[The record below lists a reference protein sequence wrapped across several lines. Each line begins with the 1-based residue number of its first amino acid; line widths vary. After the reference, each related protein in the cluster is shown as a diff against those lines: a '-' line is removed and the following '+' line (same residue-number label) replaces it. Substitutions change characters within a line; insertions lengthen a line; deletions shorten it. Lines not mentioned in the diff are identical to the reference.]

1 LSCVF
6 KFSKVESEEGSTH
19 LQYETLLDKA
29 KNLFGPASEWQQSD
43 RGRHGYKSGVT
54 NGAISIWYDGA
65 LDMGVNVQV
74 PGTGCRQLEADGLIT
89 PEGEFTF
96 TWLDFLKLISLSGG
110 SFTRLD
116 VAVDDRVG
124 VLNLDRIKQYRQ
136 NACVVSRLEDGQ
148 EVNGFKVSTGKDTG
162 STVYFGSKKSNV
174 LVRFYDK
181 AAERLAK
188 GHPLPQGEIW
198 NRCELQA
205 RKEQAEQLAGILIA
219 GGVPAF
225 AKVLNNFISFREVG
239 AGGIAHRYRWRV
251 ADWWSEFIATTEKMS
266 LWVEGIQRSLTEKA
280 DTVEKQMAPLISTIY
295 DAPDL
300 GERWLKKLIT
310 EGRIK
315 RKAKYNQLLEAHNSR
330 IARAL
335 AVVVPVSD
343 VLPEPSQEE
352 LERRWYNSPHNP
364 ADRREVKGV
373 WVPRSDLSWSP
384 N

>member
-1 LSCVF
+1 
-6 KFSKVESEEGSTH
+6 

-43 RGRHGYKSGVT
+43 RGRHGYKSGVA

-65 LDMGVNVQV
+65 LDMGVNVEV
-74 PGTGCRQLEADGLIT
+74 PGTGCRQLEADGLISD
-89 PEGEFTF
+89 EGEFVF
-96 TWLDFLKLISLSGG
+96 TWFDFLKTISLSGG

-116 VAVDDRVG
+116 GAIDDRVG
-124 VLNLDRIKQYRQ
+124 VLNLDRIRQ
-136 NACVVSRLEDGQ
+136 HKKDGAVVSRLEKGRVIENFDLT
-148 EVNGFKVSTGKDTG
+148 TGKAEG
-162 STVYFGSKKSNV
+162 ATVYFGSPKSNV
-174 LVRFYDK
+174 QLRFYDK
-181 AAERLAK
+181 AAEQLAK
-188 GHPLPQGEIW
+188 GHPLPQGEVW

-205 RKEQAEQLAGILIA
+205 RKEQAEQLAAILIA

-239 AGGIAHRYRWRV
+239 SGGLAHRYRWPV
-251 ADWWSEFIATTEKMS
+251 AAWWSEFISTTEKSS
-266 LWVEGIQRSLTEKA
+266 LWVEGAYRTLSEKA
-280 DTVEKQMAPLISTIY
+280 DTVKKQLAPLFSTIY

-300 GERWLKKLIT
+300 GKRWLDEVIK

-315 RKAKYNQLLEAHNSR
+315 RKAKYTQLLEAHNSR
-330 IARAL
+330 ISRAL

-343 VLPEPSQEE
+343 VPPEPSQEE

-364 ADRREVKGV
+364 ADRREIKGV
-373 WVPRSDLSWSP
+373 WVPRPDLSWSP